1 MKPIYVIINI
11 LLTLLA
17 IIALWLSPAQLDDK
31 WMLTALFLLIM
42 ALWIS
47 TLSMRWVKWVL
58 GVKN

>member
-31 WMLTALFLLIM
+31 WMLTAFFLLIM

-58 GVKN
+58 GVK

>member
-17 IIALWLSPAQLDDK
+17 IIALWLTPAQLDDK
-31 WMLTALFLLIM
+31 WMLTVFFLLIM